1 MLYLTTLLVSMIIT
15 IAMMPC
21 FKYIASSLKAID
33 KPNERKVHT
42 GLIPKCGGMAMAA
55 GTISPIILWAPM
67 TPITKALL
75 IGSLIL
81 VFFGVMDDIKDL
93 GFKPKFATQLGAA
106 LAAILIG
113 GIKINNLGVL
123 LPSGVMLP
131 DWIAI
136 PLTIVVIVGVTNATN
151 LADGLDGMAGG
162 IALLI
167 FICIGYFGFRKG
179 DMTVVLF
186 SLAIGGAILGFLRFN
201 SYPAQLF
208 MGDAG
213 SQLLGYSAIVLSLK
227 LTQSGNGLNVLLPLF
242 FIGLPIVDTLTVMTK
257 RLALGKPPFVAD
269 KKHFHHQLMGMGL
282 FHSEAVLSIYIIQSL
297 YILLGITLKGF
308 SEWVLLIVYLV
319 YSLAVVVSFQ
329 LVEKAQ
335 FQLNRTRFLNPFKAR
350 LRTIK
355 ERGLIIKYS
364 FQMIKVGVP
373 AVFILNCF
381 IPTPQN
387 ESYFIFASGF
397 LIIIAL
403 TWYFKRDYVD
413 QIVKLGLYVVTPFIV
428 YAGDRGIYEYM
439 GNKFALLYNSL
450 FGVLFLFLLLTLNFT
465 RRKTRFQS
473 TPLDFLVVFIIF
485 LISSLPNTVINDY
498 QLGLVAVKTIILFF
512 GYEVLVGELKDRS
525 NKLTTT
531 SLILLAL
538 VGIKGLISA
547 GYPL

>member
-1 MLYLTTLLVSMIIT
+1 MIIT

-21 FKYIASSLKAID
+21 FKYIASSLKALD

-42 GLIPKCGGMAMAA
+42 GVIPKCGGMAMAA

-67 TPITKALL
+67 TPLTKAIL

-93 GFKPKFATQLGAA
+93 GFKPKFATQFGAA
-106 LAAILIG
+106 LSAILIG
-113 GIKINNLGVL
+113 GIKINKLGAL
-123 LPSGVMLP
+123 LPSGMMLP

-151 LADGLDGMAGG
+151 LADGLDGLAGG
-162 IALLI
+162 ISLLI
-167 FICIGYFGFRKG
+167 FICIGYFGFAQG

-186 SLAIGGAILGFLRFN
+186 SIAIGGAILGFLRFN

-213 SQLLGYSAIVLSLK
+213 SQLLGYTAIVLSLK
-227 LTQSGNGLNVLLPLF
+227 LSQSNGGLNALLPLF

-257 RLALGKPPFVAD
+257 RLVQGKPPFVAD
-269 KKHFHHQLMGMGL
+269 KKHFHHQLMGIGL
-282 FHSEAVLSIYIIQSL
+282 YHSEAVLSIYIIQSFF
-297 YILLGITLKGF
+297 IVLGITLQSF
-308 SEWVLLIVYLV
+308 SEWFLLISYLV
-319 YSLAVVVSFQ
+319 YSLTVVVFF
-329 LVEKAQ
+329 LIVEKTH
-335 FQLNRTRFLNPFKAR
+335 FRLNRTKFLNPFKAR
-350 LRTIK
+350 LRAIK
-355 ERGLIIKYS
+355 ERGLIIKFS
-364 FQMIKVGVP
+364 FQMVKVGVP

-397 LIIIAL
+397 LIIVIIS
-403 TWYFKRDYVD
+403 WFFKRDLVG
-413 QIVKLGLYVVTPFIV
+413 QITKLGLYVVTPFLV
-428 YAGDRGIYEYM
+428 YAGDRGIYQYM
-439 GNKFALLYNSL
+439 GSKFVFLYNSL
-450 FGVLFLFLLLTLNFT
+450 FGLLFLFLLLTLNFT

-498 QLGLVAVKTIILFF
+498 QLGLVAVKTVILFF
-512 GYEVLVGELKDRS
+512 GYEVLVGELRHRS
-525 NKLTTT
+525 NKLTTA

-538 VGIKGLISA
+538 VGLKGLISA
-547 GYPL
+547 GYLY

>member
-21 FKYIASSLKAID
+21 FKFIASSLKAID
-33 KPNERKVHT
+33 KPNSRKVHT

-67 TPITKALL
+67 TPITKAML

-93 GFKPKFATQLGAA
+93 GFQPKFATQLGAA

-113 GIKINNLGVL
+113 GIKINNLGAL
-123 LPSGVMLP
+123 LPSGVLLP
-131 DWIAI
+131 DWVAI

-151 LADGLDGMAGG
+151 LADGLDGLAGG
-162 IALLI
+162 ISLLI
-167 FICIGYFGFRKG
+167 FICIGYFGFNKG

-213 SQLLGYSAIVLSLK
+213 SQLLGFTAIVLSLK
-227 LTQSGNGLNVLLPLF
+227 LTQSDNGLNVLLPLF

-282 FHSEAVLSIYIIQSL
+282 FHTEAVLSIYIIQSL
-297 YILLGITLKGF
+297 YIILGITLQGL
-308 SEWVLLIVYLV
+308 SEWVLLIVYFV

-329 LVEKAQ
+329 LVEKTQ

-355 ERGLIIKYS
+355 EKGLIIKYS
-364 FQMIKVGVP
+364 FQMIKIGVP

-397 LIIIAL
+397 LILIAL

-413 QIVKLGLYVVTPFIV
+413 QITKLGLYVVTPFIV
-428 YAGDRGIYEYM
+428 YAGDRGIYQYM
-439 GNKFALLYNSL
+439 GNKFVFLYNSL
-450 FGVLFLFLLLTLNFT
+450 FGVLFFFILLTLNFT

-498 QLGLVAVKTIILFF
+498 KLGLVAVKTIILFF
-512 GYEVLVGELKDRS
+512 GYEVLVGELRDRS
-525 NKLTTT
+525 NKLTTA

-547 GYPL
+547 GYLM